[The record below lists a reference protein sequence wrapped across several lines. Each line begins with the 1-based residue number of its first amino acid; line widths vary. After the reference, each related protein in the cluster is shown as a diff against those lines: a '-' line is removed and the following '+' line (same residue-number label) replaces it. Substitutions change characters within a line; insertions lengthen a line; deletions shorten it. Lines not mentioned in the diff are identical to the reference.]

1 MTVIRDLSGEERR
14 GENHILQPFMMKAV
28 HSVRTFRINIFPAQH
43 NNSGNLDPQCIQSTE
58 NRNRTIY
65 SYIGH
70 NCLQAAL
77 YVFPIDIK
85 VLAVEMYTYF
95 NTYTVQVT

>member
-1 MTVIRDLSGEERR
+1 VSVTVIRDLSRQKER

-28 HSVRTFRINIFPAQH
+28 HSVRTFRINIFPAQY
-43 NNSGNLDPQCIQSTE
+43 NNSGHLDPQCIQSTE
-58 NRNRTIY
+58 KRNCTT
-65 SYIGH
+65 YIAH

-77 YVFPIDIK
+77 NVFPTDIK